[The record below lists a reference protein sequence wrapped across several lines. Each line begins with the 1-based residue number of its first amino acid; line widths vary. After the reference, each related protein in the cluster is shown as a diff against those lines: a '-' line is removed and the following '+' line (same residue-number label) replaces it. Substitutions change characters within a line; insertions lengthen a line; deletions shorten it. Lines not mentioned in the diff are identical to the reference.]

1 MIFGGGLDLL
11 NFSCFQA
18 VAVKKMLSDTGFIFF
33 AVFPCFPPF
42 SPSFQGLAHG
52 LYSSLMDGLR

>member
-18 VAVKKMLSDTGFIFF
+18 VAVKKDAVRYWFYFLCSFPLSHL
-33 AVFPCFPPF
+33 
-42 SPSFQGLAHG
+42 SPLLSKV
-52 LYSSLMDGLR
+52 